1 MYKSYQHVERAS
13 APACEG
19 LLNNPRVF
27 VEAKVDGTNA
37 CVWYE
42 HREYHAGSRKR
53 EVSLEDDNAGFA
65 QWFFNSEDEEACGLR
80 TCLLDHPDF
89 YIYGEWMAKFVG
101 QIKDYNQEAKYHF
114 YIFDVYDAAKG
125 EYLASDVWRP
135 ILAQYDLEPWFV
147 EILAVLDYPTK
158 EQIAEIAQNNK
169 FLLDNADHPGEGVV
183 LKCYEWRNQFGR
195 QQWGKLVLDEYKR
208 EKARNKAVRLPGAV
222 EQEIV
227 EIYVSSAEL
236 AKTKMKVVT
245 LCNVECFDSSNAKMV
260 GMMINFVWRDL
271 LEENILAI
279 CKRFK
284 NPTIDFASLK
294 GLCNIKTR
302 KYLGL

>member
-1 MYKSYQHVERAS
+1 MYKSYQHVERIDS
-13 APACEG
+13 PACEG

-27 VEAKVDGTNA
+27 VEAKVDATNA

-169 FLLDNADHPGEGVV
+169 FLLDSADHPGEGVV

-195 QQWGKLVLDEYKR
+195 QQWGKLVLDEYKQ
-208 EKARNKAVRLPGAV
+208 EKACG
-222 EQEIV
+222 
-227 EIYVSSAEL
+227 S
-236 AKTKMKVVT
+236 
-245 LCNVECFDSSNAKMV
+245 LC
-260 GMMINFVWRDL
+260 
-271 LEENILAI
+271 
-279 CKRFK
+279 
-284 NPTIDFASLK
+284 
-294 GLCNIKTR
+294 
-302 KYLGL
+302 

>member
-1 MYKSYQHVERAS
+1 MYKSYQHVERIS
-13 APACEG
+13 SVSCEG

-27 VEAKVDGTNA
+27 VEAKVDATNGV
-37 CVWYE
+37 VWYE
-42 HREYHAGSRKR
+42 NHMYHAGSRKR
-53 EVSLEDDNAGFA
+53 EISLEDDNAGFA

-80 TCLLDHPDF
+80 TCLLDHPDL
-89 YIYGEWMAKFVG
+89 YIYGEWLARFVG

-125 EYLASDVWRP
+125 EYLASDIWRP
-135 ILAQYDLEPWFV
+135 MLAQYGLEPWFV

-169 FLLDNADHPGEGVV
+169 FLLDNASHPGEGVV

-195 QQWGKLVLDEYKR
+195 QQWGKLVLDEYKQ

-227 EIYVSSAEL
+227 EIYVSPSEL
-236 AKTKMKVVT
+236 AKTYAKIALQCGVEKLDCSNKMH
-245 LCNVECFDSSNAKMV
+245 V
-260 GMMINFVWRDL
+260 GRFIGMAWNDL
-271 LEENILAI
+271 LE
-279 CKRFK
+279 CCPDWVKKMK
-284 NPTIDFASLK
+284 NPIVDFGALR
-294 GLCNIKTR
+294 GLCNDKAR
-302 KYLGL
+302 KFLGL

>member
-1 MYKSYQHVERAS
+1 MFRAYQHVERIT

-19 LLNNPRVF
+19 ILNNPKIF
-27 VEAKVDGTNA
+27 IEAKCDGTNGV
-37 CVWYE
+37 VWYE
-42 HREYHAGSRKR
+42 NHEYHAGSRNR
-53 EVSLEDDNAGFA
+53 EISLDKDNADFA
-65 QWFFNSEDEEACGLR
+65 KWFFNSDDEEACGLR
-80 TCLLDHPDF
+80 TCLLDHPYY
-89 YIYGEWMAKFVG
+89 YIFGEWLAKFVG

-125 EYLASDVWRP
+125 EYLAGDVWRS

-147 EILAVLDYPTK
+147 EILAVLDYPTE
-158 EQIAEIAQNNK
+158 EQIAEIAKNNK
-169 FLLDNADHPGEGVV
+169 FLLDNANHPGEGVV
-183 LKCYEWRNQFGR
+183 LKCYEWRNRFGR
-195 QQWGKLVLDEYKR
+195 QQWGKLVLDEYKQ

-227 EIYVSSAEL
+227 EIYVSNAEL

-245 LCNVECFDSSNAKMV
+245 LCNAECFDNSNAKMI
-260 GMMINFVWRDL
+260 GMMINFVWKDL
-271 LEENILAI
+271 LEENILDI

-284 NPTIDFASLK
+284 NPTIDFAALK

>member
-1 MYKSYQHVERAS
+1 MYKSYQHIERVDS
-13 APACEG
+13 PACEG
-19 LLNNPRVF
+19 LLNNKN
-27 VEAKVDGTNA
+27 VEVSAKVDATNA
-37 CVWYE
+37 VVWYE
-42 HREYHAGSRKR
+42 YREYHAGSRKR
-53 EVSLEDDNAGFA
+53 EISLEDDNAGFA

-135 ILAQYDLEPWFV
+135 ILAQYGLEPWFV

-169 FLLDNADHPGEGVV
+169 FLLDGADHPGEGVV

-195 QQWGKLVLDEYKR
+195 QQWGKLVLDEYKQ

-227 EIYVSSAEL
+227 EIYVSNAEL

-245 LCNVECFDSSNAKMV
+245 LCNVECFDNSNAQMV
-260 GMMINFVWRDL
+260 GLMINFVWKDL
-271 LEENILAI
+271 LEENILDI

-284 NPTIDFASLK
+284 NPIIDFASLK
-294 GLCNIKTR
+294 RLCNDKAR

>member
-1 MYKSYQHVERAS
+1 MYSSYQHVERIS
-13 APACEG
+13 SPSCDG

-125 EYLASDVWRP
+125 EYLAGDVWRS

-169 FLLDNADHPGEGVV
+169 FLLDNANHPGEGVV

-195 QQWGKLVLDEYKR
+195 QQWGKLVLDEYKQ
-208 EKARNKAVRLPGAV
+208 EKSRNKAVRLPGAV

-227 EIYVSSAEL
+227 EIYVSPSEL
-236 AKTKMKVVT
+236 GKTYAKIALQCGVEKLDCSNKMH
-245 LCNVECFDSSNAKMV
+245 V
-260 GMMINFVWRDL
+260 GRFVSTCWNDL
-271 LEENILAI
+271 LETTPEWA
-279 CKRFK
+279 KKMK
-284 NPTIDFASLK
+284 NPVVDFGALR
-294 GLCNIKTR
+294 GLCNDKAR
-302 KYLGL
+302 KFLGL

>member
-1 MYKSYQHVERAS
+1 MYKSYQHVERIDS
-13 APACEG
+13 PACES

-27 VEAKVDGTNA
+27 VEAKVDATNA

-80 TCLLDHPDF
+80 TCLLDHPDL

-158 EQIAEIAQNNK
+158 EQIAELAQNNK
-169 FLLDNADHPGEGVV
+169 FLLDNAEHPGEGVV

-195 QQWGKLVLDEYKR
+195 QQWGKLVLDEYKQ
-208 EKARNKAVRLPGAV
+208 EKSRNKTVRLPGAV

-227 EIYVSSAEL
+227 EIYISNAEL
-236 AKTKMKVVT
+236 AKTYAKIALQCGVEKLDRSNKMH
-245 LCNVECFDSSNAKMV
+245 V
-260 GMMINFVWRDL
+260 GRFIGTVWQDL
-271 LEENILAI
+271 LEETPNWA
-279 CKRFK
+279 KKMK
-284 NPTIDFASLK
+284 NPVVDFGALR
-294 GLCNIKTR
+294 GLCNDKAR